1 MKKILFA
8 VAIVLTMSFG
18 ANAQYFDGGNDG
30 FFNNWKDVGNGLDRI
45 TDDPGFGLPLPDGH
59 GYTDDVPLGSGL
71 LVLTALG
78 TGYALRKKRD

>member
-30 FFNNWKDVGNGLDRI
+30 FFNNWKDVGNGLDR
-45 TDDPGFGLPLPDGH
+45 DNGFGLPLPGDH
-59 GYTDDVPLGSGL
+59 GSTNDEPVPLGSGL

-78 TGYALRKKRD
+78 GAYLLRKRKN